1 MMNPTPSH
9 SRRAAFTLIEILV
22 TISIIVLLVGIS
34 IPVALKMLATAEASQ
49 TRTTLNGLEA
59 AATEYNVVTGGTV
72 PHFGKDAFGN
82 DVDLSVGEPEPNT
95 GGGTD
100 VTFGYFVLTAGQVP
114 TAAQLISLAVKDN
127 LTAPDG
133 KAVADLVEA
142 IGNGRI
148 TNANYANVQLL
159 DGWDNQIRYADAVSH
174 NDSFDEDDYLPAHPT
189 PFFASAGPDGLWGS
203 VIKDTNEPD
212 PDVDEDDDG
221 VADSADNIYSFD
233 QDGLQ

>member
-1 MMNPTPSH
+1 M
-9 SRRAAFTLIEILV
+9 

-100 VTFGYFVLTAGQVP
+100 VTFGYFVKSASQVP
-114 TAAQLISLAVKDN
+114 TAGQLILLAVKDN
-127 LTAPDG
+127 MRNL
-133 KAVADLVEA
+133 ADDKPIADFQSADFIALNWDE
-142 IGNGRI
+142 I
-148 TNANYANVQLL
+148 QLL

-174 NDSFDEDDYLPAHPT
+174 NDNFDEDDYLPAHPT

-221 VADSADNIYSFD
+221 VADAADNIYSFD